1 MTQVALEGF
10 AWVDGQVVP
19 LAEARVSLATHAL
32 HYGTGCFEG
41 IRAYYSQDDDELYVL
56 KMPEHYR
63 RMAES
68 CRILRINPG
77 LTPEEMG
84 RATLDLLRHA
94 GLRRDLYIRPLA
106 YKAGLALGL
115 GLSTVADAFAVY
127 CVPLGAYHATQ
138 EPLHCCVS
146 AWVRPDD
153 NALPVRAKV
162 TGAYIN
168 ACLASDD
175 ARLNGFDEAIL
186 LTADGHVSE
195 AASSNLFMVRGG
207 RLVTPPVS
215 EAILEGVTRNTVIDL
230 AREMGYEVEERK
242 IDRTELYTAEEL
254 FLTGTAVEIR
264 AIGRVDHRPVAGGS
278 EGPITRRIRET
289 YEAAVR
295 GRDPRYRSWLTPVFS
310 AAPAPAQS

>member
-1 MTQVALEGF
+1 MTQVAPEGF
-10 AWVDGQVVP
+10 AWLDGQILP
-19 LAEARVSLATHAL
+19 LAEARVSLAPHAL

-41 IRAYYSQDDDELYVL
+41 IRAYYSEADEELYVL
-56 KMPEHYR
+56 KMREHYE

-68 CRILRINPG
+68 CRILRIDPG

-84 RATLDLLRHA
+84 RATLDLLRQA
-94 GLRRDLYIRPLA
+94 NMRRDLYIRPLA
-106 YKAGLALGL
+106 FKKGLALGL
-115 GLSTVADAFAVY
+115 GLTGIEDAFAVY
-127 CVPLGAYHATQ
+127 CIPLGAYHKTQ

-146 AWVRPDD
+146 SWVRPDD

-168 ACLASDD
+168 SCLASDD
-175 ARLNGFDEAIL
+175 ARLNGFDEALL

-195 AASSNLFMVRGG
+195 AASSNLFMVRRG

-215 EAILEGVTRNTVIDL
+215 EAILEGVTRNTVIDV
-230 AREMGYEVEERK
+230 ARDLGYTVVERK
-242 IDRTELYTAEEL
+242 IDRSELYTAEEL

-264 AIGRVDHRPVAGGS
+264 AIGRVDHRPVADGR

-289 YEAAVR
+289 YAAAVR
-295 GRDPRYRSWLTPVFS
+295 GRDPNYRSWLTPVFAQ
-310 AAPAPAQS
+310 AAVGSQG